1 MGINLINIVI
11 ILFITYFAYSGFK
24 NGFIKELTNIIG
36 LIVGFLLSQYIAPI
50 IEKYLMLETFIKDQP
65 LREKIAYLISF
76 IIIVFILRIVS
87 KMLEKYMNMKWKNK
101 ILGLIIG
108 VMNGILIFSLI
119 ISIFKEILPSINIHE
134 DWREKSYLYST
145 IDTLQKEY
153 LIQYNKIRQK

>member
-11 ILFITYFAYSGFK
+11 ILFIVYFAYSGFK
-24 NGFIKELTNIIG
+24 NGLIKELTNIIG
-36 LIVGFLLSQYIAPI
+36 LIVGFLLSQYIVPI

-65 LREKIAYLISF
+65 LREKIAYLIAF
-76 IIIVFILRIVS
+76 IIIVFILRILGQ
-87 KMLEKYMNMKWKNK
+87 MLEKYMDMKWKNK

-134 DWREKSYLYST
+134 DWREKSYLYSA

>member
-11 ILFITYFAYSGFK
+11 ILFIAYFAYSGFK

-76 IIIVFILRIVS
+76 IIIVFILRILS

-101 ILGLIIG
+101 ILWLIIG